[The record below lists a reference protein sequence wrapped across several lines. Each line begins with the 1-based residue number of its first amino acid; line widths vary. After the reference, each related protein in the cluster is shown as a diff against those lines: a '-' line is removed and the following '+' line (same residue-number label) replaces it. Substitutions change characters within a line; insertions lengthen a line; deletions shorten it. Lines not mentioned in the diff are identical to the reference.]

1 MISTFAVGPAPASAV
16 DSAGSSTLASSR
28 GAARCGPATSGRS
41 RHAPAS
47 ANSATS
53 TERLMRPLLR
63 LWMERDRRGQNGCRR
78 VAKRNYKSHVAKT
91 HQHTGLGLRDQWNV
105 TPNPKSTTFC
115 FQPVANGGPPPDTLR
130 SPTPP
135 YTKLAT
141 GVRETLRP
149 TRISYPRPAV
159 NPQPVPSTEGLV
171 FTLEVENPKPPV

>member
-1 MISTFAVGPAPASAV
+1 MTSSGVVGAALASAV

-47 ANSATS
+47 ASSATS

-63 LWMERDRRGQNGCRR
+63 LWMERDRRGQNGCRG

-115 FQPVANGGPPPDTLR
+115 FQPVANGGPPPDPL
-130 SPTPP
+130 SPPTPP
-135 YTKLAT
+135 YPRWPT
-141 GVRETLRP
+141 GGGRRWRP

-159 NPQPVPSTEGLV
+159 TPHPSPP
-171 FTLEVENPKPPV
+171 PKDLGFRL

>member
-1 MISTFAVGPAPASAV
+1 MTSSGVVGAALASAV

-47 ANSATS
+47 ASSATS

-63 LWMERDRRGQNGCRR
+63 LWMERDSRRQKGCRR
-78 VAKRNYKSHVAKT
+78 VAKRNPKPRVAKT
-91 HQHTGLGLRDQWNV
+91 HQRTGLRLLDQWKV

-115 FQPVANGGPPPDTLR
+115 FQPVANVPPPDTLR

-149 TRISYPRPAV
+149 TRISYPTPAV
-159 NPQPVPSTEGLV
+159 NPQRSEEHTSELQSHHDLV
-171 FTLEVENPKPPV
+171 CR

>member
-1 MISTFAVGPAPASAV
+1 MTSSFAVGPAPASAV
-16 DSAGSSTLASSR
+16 ESAGSSTLASSR
-28 GAARCGPATSGRS
+28 GAVRCGPATSGRS

-47 ANSATS
+47 ARSATS

-63 LWMERDRRGQNGCRR
+63 LWIERDRRGQDGCRR
-78 VAKRNYKSHVAKT
+78 VAKRNSKPRVAKT
-91 HQHTGLGLRDQWNV
+91 HHHTGLRPRDQWNV

-115 FQPVANGGPPPDTLR
+115 FQPVANVPPLDKLR

-171 FTLEVENPKPPV
+171 STL

>member
-28 GAARCGPATSGRS
+28 GAARCGPATSGPS

-91 HQHTGLGLRDQWNV
+91 HQHTGLRLRDQWNV

-115 FQPVANGGPPPDTLR
+115 FQPVAEVPPPPDTFR
-130 SPTPP
+130 SRTPR
-135 YTKLAT
+135 YTKLAR
-141 GVRETLRP
+141 GVSKTFCP
-149 TRISYPRPAV
+149 TRISDPAPAV
-159 NPQPVPSTEGLV
+159 NPQPVPRMEGVVL
-171 FTLEVENPKPPV
+171 TL